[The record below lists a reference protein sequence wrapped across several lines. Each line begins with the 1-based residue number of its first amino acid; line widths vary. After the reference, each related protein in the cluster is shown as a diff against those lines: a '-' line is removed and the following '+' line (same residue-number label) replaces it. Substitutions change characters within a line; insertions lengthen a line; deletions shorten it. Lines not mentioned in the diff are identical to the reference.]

1 LPLSYAA
8 LGHYPCPGITEDQ
21 ARACT
26 AHFLQLPGRKDSIV
40 LLASRKDAGHEEQR
54 QLPAL
59 RAYIEQLLGQ
69 GWVIAARNP
78 LKLQFGQ
85 KTCQVR
91 HGMLISEST
100 L

>member
-1 LPLSYAA
+1 VLS
-8 LGHYPCPGITEDQ
+8 
-21 ARACT
+21 
-26 AHFLQLPGRKDSIV
+26 
-40 LLASRKDAGHEEQR
+40 ASRKDAGQEEQR

-59 RAYIEQLLGQ
+59 RAHIDHLLGQ

>member
-1 LPLSYAA
+1 VPLP
-8 LGHYPCPGITEDQ
+8 
-21 ARACT
+21 
-26 AHFLQLPGRKDSIV
+26 
-40 LLASRKDAGHEEQR
+40 SRKDAGHEEQR

-59 RAYIEQLLGQ
+59 RAHIEHLLGQ
-69 GWVIAARNP
+69 GWVIASRTP

-91 HGMLISEST
+91 CGMLISESM